1 MSRNLRRKSHRIERC
16 NTHVQLVNE
25 IADVK
30 SLLDNST
37 QQTKELKARLNELAE
52 KKKEAGKSPRK
63 IQAPSNRFN
72 TPIPKIRGLL
82 IDATSESSPVAPNE
96 SISASTITLAD
107 QIFDVQ
113 LEDQTMFEHDTVNT
127 QMNDHPMDSIPH
139 IFQAAAPIPLASG
152 SGNSLHFD
160 SERNFGEVDI
170 PSFDFDLDLFSEM
183 LEQESIPSP
192 TGAELAAHTFLR
204 TVLGK

>member
-1 MSRNLRRKSHRIERC
+1 MSRNLGRKSHRIERC

-107 QIFDVQ
+107 QISDVQ

-127 QMNDHPMDSIPH
+127 QTNDHPMDSIP
-139 IFQAAAPIPLASG
+139 QAAAPTPLASG

-160 SERNFGEVDI
+160 SERNFGEVDSDI